1 MEDAHDLDHLA
12 AEGAVHDEMPTAV
25 TLARNMQTSEAREDF
40 VAGGACGDVGAGV
53 QSRESVDERGLVDCR
68 LTFAEGVGGVFQD
81 ANEVL
86 FGFGAK
92 ANPPERLGHSTS
104 EPEIAAL
111 PSRSR

>member
-1 MEDAHDLDHLA
+1 
-12 AEGAVHDEMPTAV
+12 MPTAA
-25 TLARNMQTSEAREDF
+25 TLARNMEASEAGEDF
-40 VAGGACGDVGAGV
+40 VAGSACGDVGAGV
-53 QSRESVDERGLVDCR
+53 KSRESVDERGLVDCR

-81 ANEVL
+81 ASEVL

-92 ANPPERLGHSTS
+92 ANPPVRLGHLTF